1 MILGIGMRGIFPF
14 LPSPDQASSIMASTV
29 MSPLLGA
36 LFLVA
41 MLSAIM
47 STVNSILL
55 VTGGAFAHDLYKRLI
70 DTSASQ
76 RRLVWVNRISIVA
89 LGVVPFWFATRRL
102 GDVQAIVIEQAKF
115 IASFFFV
122 PVVLGLNWRRGTRE
136 GRHLEHGGRLPRLL
150 DLDVHAAEELR
161 DAWHRLGRS
170 RRRRECAH
178 VRDRQPDDEADA
190 PGEPANLLRRRAAA
204 ASRGQPRVVTRR

>member
-1 MILGIGMRGIFPF
+1 
-14 LPSPDQASSIMASTV
+14 
-29 MSPLLGA
+29 
-36 LFLVA
+36 

-70 DTSASQ
+70 DPNASQ
-76 RRLVWVNRISIVA
+76 RRLVWVNRVSIVA

-122 PVVLGLNWRRGTRE
+122 PVVLGLNWRRGTKE
-136 GRHLEHGGRLPRLL
+136 GAIWSMVAGFFGCLLWTFTLQRSFAAHGIDSVEVGVALSAITFVLVSRMTKPTP
-150 DLDVHAAEELR
+150 AKTLR
-161 DAWHRLGRS
+161 IFF
-170 RRRRECAH
+170 
-178 VRDRQPDDEADA
+178 DE
-190 PGEPANLLRRRAAA
+190 GVN
-204 ASRGQPRVVTRR
+204 ASNG